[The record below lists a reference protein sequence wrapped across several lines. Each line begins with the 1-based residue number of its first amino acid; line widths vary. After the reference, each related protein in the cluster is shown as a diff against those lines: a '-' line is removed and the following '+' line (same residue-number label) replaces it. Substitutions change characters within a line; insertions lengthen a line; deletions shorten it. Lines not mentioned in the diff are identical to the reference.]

1 MDLILVSGL
10 SGAGKSV
17 ALGALAD
24 AGYYC
29 VDNLPTQVM
38 VETIQYISSQNINQL
53 AISMDARTKGV
64 ESLAHLVDRLSSN
77 YPRLRVL
84 FLEASD
90 PVLLRRFSET
100 RRKHPLSSFIEQTHD
115 SSTHSFGESLPQLIE
130 QERELLSDILKSPLV
145 HRIDTGLLSAQ
156 QLRTWMIAWLKAKA
170 PLVLTLQSFGFKRT
184 LPSDTDLLFD
194 VRCLPNP
201 HYEPSL
207 APLTGLDQPVKAYF
221 QGFSEVQQ
229 MVDDIANFVMRWLP
243 AYLQEGR
250 SYLTLSVGCT
260 GGQHR
265 SVYVVEQLS
274 LLLQER
280 LAQASIQNTF
290 YLLRR
295 HRELQTT

>member
-1 MDLILVSGL
+1 VDLILVSGL

>member
-1 MDLILVSGL
+1 VVVSGL

-29 VDNLPTQVM
+29 VDNLPTPFLA
-38 VETIQYISSQNINQL
+38 ETIQYIASQKIDQL
-53 AISMDARTKGV
+53 AISLDARTKGV
-64 ESLAHLVDRLSSN
+64 ESLAHLMNRLASN

-100 RRKHPLSSFIEQTHD
+100 RRKHPLSTLANLTAETNH
-115 SSTHSFGESLPQLIE
+115 HSFSESLPHLIQ
-130 QERELLSDILKSPLV
+130 QEREVLADIVKLPIV
-145 HRIDTGLLSAQ
+145 HRVDTGPLSSQ
-156 QLRTWMIAWLKAKA
+156 QLRTWVIDWLKAKA
-170 PLVLTLQSFGFKRT
+170 PLVLTLQSFGFKRA

-201 HYEPSL
+201 YYEPQL
-207 APLTGLDQPVKAYF
+207 APLTGLDEPVKQYL
-221 QGFSEVQQ
+221 QTSPDVQR
-229 MVDDIANFVMRWLP
+229 MIDDIANFVIHWFP
-243 AYLQEGR
+243 HYLKEGR

-274 LLLQER
+274 VQLQAR
-280 LAQASIQNTF
+280 LTQTAIQGGF

-295 HRELQTT
+295 HRDIKTN